1 MLLKNVGKDI
11 GKNDGKYVGE
21 NVGEKTLEEQLIN
34 AIKNKPNISQ
44 REMATLIGKTTKT
57 IERIIKFSNRI
68 RRIGPNKR
76 RLLGNH

>member
-11 GKNDGKYVGE
+11 GKNAGKDIGK

-44 REMATLIGKTTKT
+44 RKWL
-57 IERIIKFSNRI
+57 R
-68 RRIGPNKR
+68 
-76 RLLGNH
+76 

>member
-1 MLLKNVGKDI
+1 MLLKNVG
-11 GKNDGKYVGE
+11 E
-21 NVGEKTLEEQLIN
+21 NVGENTFEEQLIN

-44 REMATLIGKTTKT
+44 RKMATLIGKTTKT
-57 IERIIKFSNRI
+57 IERIIKSSNRI